1 MLNNLSLR
9 RKILLLIGG
18 TISVLLIIASSY
30 FVNHLATISRDS
42 VEREAQSYIYAEK
55 LSMESFFA
63 QYGEL
68 VSTFS
73 QSAHVVDF
81 FEQYTEREAE
91 LSTQPGYDLVNRDF
105 DRLTTN
111 NDNVL
116 STFFASAITGEY
128 FKENERTS
136 HFSDGRPYFA
146 YKRGWW
152 PEAMAIGKLHVSPVS
167 VDANTGDVS
176 AVIKLPVYNSSRKLL
191 GIAGIDLQMEQINQ
205 LVEQIRFQ
213 GQGYGFLL
221 DNNLNVVHLSKQT
234 GHKLSIT
241 DEGPNGKEGL
251 DGLEKQFS
259 NTSGF
264 RKLNSEIK
272 NNESGT
278 SIVTF
283 KGQDYYV
290 VYNSVKLD
298 EPLLDWHVGVLIP
311 VSFIEEPVNEAVM
324 STVIAFLVII
334 TIVVLMIL
342 WATQMITKPI
352 VSLADTMR
360 DIASGEGDLT
370 RRINIESNDEVGQLA
385 SHMNTFIEKL
395 RAMMQTTAQQASQLG
410 HASEQLS
417 SVSASTNSEI
427 QQEKEQVDSVSA
439 AVTEMA
445 ATVTEIS
452 RNAQEAS
459 QAAEQ
464 VQNMTNDGATRSSQA
479 QTVMT
484 ELANH
489 IGDAA
494 KVVAGLE
501 KETTNIGAVIDV
513 INGIAEQTNLL
524 ALNAAIEA
532 ARAGEQGRG
541 FAVVADE
548 VRSLAS
554 RTQESTDDIRNMISR
569 LQQIAQQASTM
580 MQQGQDQA
588 EGSVSQTQEV
598 LDSLQE
604 IASSVATVQD
614 QSHQIATATEQQ
626 TIVAEDINTSLNAIN
641 DLVNSTANHAHTL
654 ADEAHELNG
663 LAKSLN
669 GTVNQFKL

>member
-30 FVNHLATISRDS
+30 FVNHLATISRNS

-68 VSTFS
+68 VSTFA

-81 FEQYTEREAE
+81 FEQYTEREAD

-105 DRLTTN
+105 DRLTAN

-259 NTSGF
+259 DTHGF
-264 RKLNSEIK
+264 RALNSEIK
-272 NNESGT
+272 NNDSGT
-278 SIVTF
+278 SVVTF

-298 EPLLDWHVGVLIP
+298 EPLLDWHVGVMIP

-334 TIVVLMIL
+334 SIVVLMIL

-370 RRINIESNDEVGQLA
+370 RRISIESNDEVGQLA

-417 SVSASTNSEI
+417 SVSANTNSEI

-459 QAAEQ
+459 HAAEQ
-464 VQNMTNDGATRSSQA
+464 VQHMTNDGATRSSQA

-484 ELANH
+484 ELASH
-489 IGDAA
+489 IGEAA

-554 RTQESTDDIRNMISR
+554 RTQESTDDIRNMITR

-654 ADEAHELNG
+654 ADEAHDLNG